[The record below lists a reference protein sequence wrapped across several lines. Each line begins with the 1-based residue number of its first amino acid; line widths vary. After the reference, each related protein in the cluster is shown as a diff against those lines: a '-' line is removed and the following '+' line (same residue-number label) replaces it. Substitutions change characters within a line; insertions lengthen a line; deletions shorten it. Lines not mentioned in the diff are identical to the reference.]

1 MKTATHASPYA
12 LGTGM
17 GNMGQEWGAV
27 TGTIMQQSWETI
39 LGGLGWLAHYPAPQV
54 CIPRQDLTSHQ
65 SIWFSQQRST
75 RLAVGIITLNLG
87 IIWVLHQNGWIQ
99 NFEIT

>member
-1 MKTATHASPYA
+1 MKTATQASPYA

-39 LGGLGWLAHYPAPQV
+39 LGGLGWLAHHPALRCAYPGRTSLPTRGYLV
-54 CIPRQDLTSHQ
+54 FPKKEYRTGCGDNYPEPWYYLGSPREWLDPEL
-65 SIWFSQQRST
+65 
-75 RLAVGIITLNLG
+75 
-87 IIWVLHQNGWIQ
+87 
-99 NFEIT
+99 